1 MLKYIMVAD
10 DLTGANANCSLLK
23 KLGFN
28 VVSLFKPDHERAK
41 MTDALAYSTDSRAIA
56 PTEAYK
62 RVKQATEALKMPKAY
77 YNKRIDSTLRGNL
90 GAEIDGILDG
100 LAEPDRVAVVVPA
113 YPDSGRIV
121 VNKTMLVNGKL
132 LTESDAGHDPKMP
145 VKTNNVEAL
154 VTAQTKYPH
163 VYITLEEVTKGV
175 EALAKKLK
183 ASAKDA
189 RIIILDAVRNEDVEI
204 IAKAVVKSGLKIVT
218 VDPGPFTMLY
228 ARELQFAAKTEQK
241 ILMVIGSV
249 TDLTRQQIEYT
260 MQEKNVF
267 LTPMNVA
274 NFFTKE
280 GRQKEIDQAVNH
292 IKKQIDKSDLFLLT
306 TTPLGR
312 EEKLDLGAMASKMNI
327 SIDDA
332 SKLISNTLTEA
343 AEKVLLET
351 GKIKG
356 IYCSGGDV
364 SLSLFERLGVAGV
377 DVREEVIPLAVYSRL
392 LGGKLPNLKVV
403 TKGGM
408 VGDKTAISIC
418 LNKMKQDEKE

>member
-1 MLKYIMVAD
+1 
-10 DLTGANANCSLLK
+10 
-23 KLGFN
+23 
-28 VVSLFKPDHERAK
+28 
-41 MTDALAYSTDSRAIA
+41 
-56 PTEAYK
+56 
-62 RVKQATEALKMPKAY
+62 
-77 YNKRIDSTLRGNL
+77 
-90 GAEIDGILDG
+90 
-100 LAEPDRVAVVVPA
+100 
-113 YPDSGRIV
+113 
-121 VNKTMLVNGKL
+121 
-132 LTESDAGHDPKMP
+132 
-145 VKTNNVEAL
+145 
-154 VTAQTKYPH
+154 
-163 VYITLEEVTKGV
+163 LEEVTKGV